1 MCFVRFAEILILL
14 GQRIAKI
21 AVALYGI
28 AVHFR
33 RLTKGGEKR

>member
-21 AVALYGI
+21 AVVLYGI
-28 AVHFR
+28 AVHF
-33 RLTKGGEKR
+33 